1 MAANLE
7 SIRRNLAYELT
18 PDNHQRGKFLCP
30 LCPSGHG
37 GADSDGAFSIDK
49 DGVHGKC
56 FSCGFYGD
64 IFDLEAAK
72 TGKSLREATRDVV
85 ARYSNETPIEGY
97 AKRRALE
104 DSGVIEAQ
112 PTEGK
117 AFPSTGSGAPAA
129 DHSEYLR
136 CCADRLAGSPG
147 EKYLT
152 GRGLTK
158 ETISRFRLG
167 YDPAYRFLGGAYE
180 AITIPFNKSNAFY
193 EIRTLRDDLQRTHD
207 VPADAQRELFNVE
220 AMYSN
225 RPCFVVES
233 ALCAMSIEQ
242 EGGAAVALGGIG
254 QTRKLLEIIKQKKPS
269 AFLILSLD
277 NDDRGR
283 DAQKKLAED
292 LNAAGVSYTEYN
304 VSGPCKDPNEL
315 LQQNADMLRGFVG
328 GGYEYVAIEAEKLKE
343 EAFKEEAERQ
353 TRTGEGMIDAFL
365 SDVQTRMYE
374 PLPTGITDI
383 DRALDGGFMR
393 QQLVCLGA
401 APGAGKTALAQWIF
415 EGMAAKGVSCVF
427 LNLEMSRNQILAR
440 SLSRFAARNGHKISN
455 VKALRGYDWSDEQRD
470 AIMAAAAEYKRT
482 VAPRMIYNPDEVTS
496 NLDSI
501 LEYIETEAKR
511 AESLGSP
518 APCVV
523 LDYLQILTGKE
534 REDGVELIKRAVFCL
549 KRFAVE
555 HNTVVFLIMAHNR
568 QSNASGTITMESGRD
583 TSAIEYSGDT
593 QIGLT
598 FTRCLKGW
606 VDEHGIKHDK
616 SKNPDDLTEK
626 ERQEITLKIVKSRFG
641 GVGRTVNLRFNG
653 ETMTYTQ
660 TCKDFTVVDEETPFD
675 DDEGWKPIP

>member
-1 MAANLE
+1 MAANLQN
-7 SIRRNLAYELT
+7 IRLNLAYELT
-18 PDNHQRGKFLCP
+18 PDKHQRGKYLCP

-37 GADSDGAFSIDK
+37 GAGSTGAFSIAP
-49 DGVHGKC
+49 DGIHGKC

-72 TGKSLREATRDVV
+72 TGLPLAEATRAVV
-85 ARYSNETPIEGY
+85 ARYSNELPVESY
-97 AKRRALE
+97 MKRRALK
-104 DSGVIEAQ
+104 DFGVIEDQ
-112 PTEGK
+112 PAE
-117 AFPSTGSGAPAA
+117 ASPSTGSEAQAA
-129 DHSEYLR
+129 DFSDYIR
-136 CCADRLAGSPG
+136 RCADQLAGSPG
-147 EKYLT
+147 EQYLA
-152 GRGLTK
+152 GRAFTQ
-158 ETISRFRLG
+158 ETMRRFRLG
-167 YDPAYRFLGGAYE
+167 FDPAYRFLGGVYGAVVMPYNE
-180 AITIPFNKSNAFY
+180 SNAFY
-193 EIRTLRDDLQRTHD
+193 EIRTIRDDLQRTHD
-207 VPADAQRELFNVE
+207 VPADVQRELFNIK
-220 AMYSN
+220 ALYQN

-242 EGGAAVALGGIG
+242 EGGAAVGLGGIG
-254 QTRKLLEIIKQKKPS
+254 QTRKLLSTIKQKKPS
-269 AFLILSLD
+269 ALLILALD

-283 DAQKKLAED
+283 AAQKKLAED
-292 LNAAGVSYTEYN
+292 LTAAGISFTEYN
-304 VSGPCKDPNEL
+304 VAGPCKDPNEL
-315 LQQNADMLRGFVG
+315 LQRDAAMLRGFIS
-328 GGYEYVAIEAEKLKE
+328 GGYEAAAEFTEELKE
-343 EAFKEEAERQ
+343 KAFKEESERQ
-353 TRTGEGMIDAFL
+353 ARTGEGMIEAFL

-383 DRALDGGFMR
+383 DKALDGGFMR

-440 SLSRFAARNGHKISN
+440 SLSRFAARNGQRISN
-455 VKALRGYDWSDEQRD
+455 VKALRGYDWTDDQRA
-470 AIMAAAAEYKRT
+470 AIMAAAEEYKRT

-501 LEYIETEAKR
+501 LEYIEKEAMR
-511 AESLGSP
+511 AEAQGNP
-518 APCVV
+518 APCIV
-523 LDYLQILTGKE
+523 LDYLQIITGRE
-534 REDGVELIKRAVFCL
+534 REDGVELIKRAVFSL

-606 VDEHGIKHDK
+606 KDEHGIKHDK
-616 SKNPDDLTEK
+616 SKNPDELTEK

-660 TCKDFTVVDEETPFD
+660 VMNDFTVVDEKTPFED
-675 DDEGWKPIP
+675 EEGWKPIP